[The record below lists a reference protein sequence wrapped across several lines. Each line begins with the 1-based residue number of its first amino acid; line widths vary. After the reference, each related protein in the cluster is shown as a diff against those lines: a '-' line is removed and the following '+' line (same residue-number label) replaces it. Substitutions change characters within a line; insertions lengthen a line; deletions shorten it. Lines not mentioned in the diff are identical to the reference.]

1 MAQPP
6 PFFPSKRN
14 IEVCF
19 LSCPSESPTV
29 QVYDSLRSYS
39 MVFVHICRSGVVFAS
54 LGLCLQVWPCIG
66 RARLMFAGLGLY
78 LSVWASSCR
87 SGLTFGVCTGPPW
100 YSRFKS
106 KYGPE
111 AQGPCG
117 PGKPGAAWPLA
128 PPSFHRLRPWPPK
141 PGPNRQKPS
150 RVRACICMSGIV
162 FAGFGLYLQV
172 WACICKSWFAFA
184 RLACICESGLVF
196 AGLRLCL

>member
-1 MAQPP
+1 M
-6 PFFPSKRN
+6 
-14 IEVCF
+14 
-19 LSCPSESPTV
+19 

-128 PPSFHRLRPWPPK
+128 PPSL
-141 PGPNRQKPS
+141 GE
-150 RVRACICMSGIV
+150 
-162 FAGFGLYLQV
+162 AGRNQAG
-172 WACICKSWFAFA
+172 
-184 RLACICESGLVF
+184 SGLVHGHPPPTTRNRIL
-196 AGLRLCL
+196 AQPSEPWPNQTRPGPTRWRVPW